1 MVTIRTVVCPVD
13 FTAATARQVDL
24 AADVCRAFGARL
36 VLHHNI
42 ADPSIGSGVGWMW
55 NADHMSPALPS
66 PDDQLRSVSDRVS
79 TEVRVDVC
87 ITRGAATE
95 AVLGVSEAADAG
107 LVVLSAHSGTI
118 EDHASVVEYLLD
130 HSDRAILALHD
141 PGEDVLLPTFASS
154 DGEERQMQSILVPAS
169 RTDDPCPAV
178 DFACDLAR
186 RFSLRLHLVHVI
198 ESGTRHPPGDEIQ
211 ASTKSHLDALVPP
224 DLVDRTLVHVDVGD
238 PVTAIAMSARRLA
251 VSCIVMGEHTRVP
264 VKRWLRRDTSRAVLR
279 EAPCPVWYVP
289 TIRARVNVSLSR
301 FALSTEK
308 SRLWGNV

>member
-36 VLHHNI
+36 LLHHNI
-42 ADPSIGSGVGWMW
+42 ADPSVG
-55 NADHMSPALPS
+55 S
-66 PDDQLRSVSDRVS
+66 PDDQLRSVSDRVP

-95 AVLGVSEAADAG
+95 AVLRVSEAADAG

-118 EDHASVVEYLLD
+118 EDHASVVEDLLD

-141 PGEDVLLPTFASS
+141 PGEDVLLPTFASP
-154 DGEERQMQSILVPAS
+154 DDEERQMQSILVPAS
-169 RTDDPCPAV
+169 RSDDPCPAV

-186 RFSLRLHLVHVI
+186 RFSLRLHLLHVI

-211 ASTKSHLDALVPP
+211 ASTKSHLDELVPP
-224 DLVDRTLVHVDVGD
+224 DVVDRTVVHVEVGD
-238 PVTAIAMSARRLA
+238 PATTIAMSARRLA

-264 VKRWLRRDTSRAVLR
+264 VKRWLKRDTSRAVLR

-289 TIRARVNVSLSR
+289 AIRARVHVSLSR
-301 FALSTEK
+301 FALSSEK